1 MWIDSVQFCMSKF
14 TLYSLSMTV
23 SVQALRHNAFSHIS
37 PFIFMMYVVKAPVS
51 HRRAYFHLTFSI
63 SHVPYMVQNF
73 QLFGYLIYLLIA
85 RAYSFHMSKS
95 IGTLS
100 PCRKDHAV
108 GKSLTAFVRTSCLS
122 IMSYSGLCAFARI
135 KSPKFIY
142 ICLFYIVQCPPC
154 SLHFPVLRGN
164 VECHKRCMSLKSTTA
179 TATLRLLNSCCGPYN
194 EFKLRVL

>member
-1 MWIDSVQFCMSKF
+1 
-14 TLYSLSMTV
+14 MTV

-51 HRRAYFHLTFSI
+51 HRRAYLTFSI

-108 GKSLTAFVRTSCLS
+108 GKRLTAFVRTCL
-122 IMSYSGLCAFARI
+122 YE
-135 KSPKFIY
+135 
-142 ICLFYIVQCPPC
+142 LFW
-154 SLHFPVLRGN
+154 
-164 VECHKRCMSLKSTTA
+164 
-179 TATLRLLNSCCGPYN
+179 TLRICTH
-194 EFKLRVL
+194 